1 MNKHLLSSAA
11 LCSFLVLAAGSDP
24 SKTGGT
30 QLGNQMDAYAIE
42 YLDNNGM
49 LEAGESVVVYY
60 DATIQLDG
68 TEAAYVTDQRV
79 CYHKASRNSCIDLA
93 DIQSVEASD
102 GGAIGDII
110 DIISVH
116 GDRLRIEVAPLN
128 GGDLFLSELER
139 AWSMAQ

>member
-1 MNKHLLSSAA
+1 MKKHLLSSAA
-11 LCSFLVLAAGSDP
+11 LVSFLALAAGSDMD
-24 SKTGGT
+24 KTGGT
-30 QLGNQMDAYAIE
+30 QLGNQMDLYAIE
-42 YLDNNGM
+42 YLDNNSM

-68 TEAAYVTDQRV
+68 TEAGYVTDQRV

-93 DIQSVEASD
+93 DIETIEASD
-102 GGAIGDII
+102 GGAMGDII
-110 DIISVH
+110 DITSIH

-139 AWSMAQ
+139 AWAMNQ

>member
-1 MNKHLLSSAA
+1 MKKHLLATA
-11 LCSFLVLAAGSDP
+11 TLGAFVVLAAGSDP
-24 SKTGGT
+24 NKTGGT

-60 DATIQLDG
+60 DATIGLDG

-79 CYHKASRNSCIDLA
+79 CYHKASRNSCIDLH
-93 DIQSVEASD
+93 DIQSVEATD

-110 DIISVH
+110 DVTSVN

-128 GGDLFLSELER
+128 GGDLFIAELER